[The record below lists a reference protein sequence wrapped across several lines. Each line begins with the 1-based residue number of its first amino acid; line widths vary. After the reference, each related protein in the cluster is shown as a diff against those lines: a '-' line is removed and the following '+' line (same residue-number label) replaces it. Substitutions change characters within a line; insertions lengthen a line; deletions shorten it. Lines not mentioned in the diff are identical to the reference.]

1 MISPIFTKGEL
12 CVDLAFSLTL
22 SLAGRYN
29 KYAVSEAFRKRVLE
43 MKLLEKVAEDIE
55 ILIGGK
61 CARRYRK

>member
-1 MISPIFTKGEL
+1 MFFLLLPVPSGFL
-12 CVDLAFSLTL
+12 WSMQH
-22 SLAGRYN
+22 LAGRYN

-55 ILIGGK
+55 SLIGGK